1 LKPEPQPAEKA
12 KRQAALEAVKHV
24 KNHTIV
30 GLGSGSTAA
39 YAIEA
44 IGDRIRREN
53 LSVIGVPTS
62 TQSFLLAV
70 KHKIPVTT
78 LEEHP
83 TINLTID
90 GADQVDPNL
99 NLIKGMGAALAREK
113 IVAASST
120 LNIIIADEGKRVK
133 ILGEKDQ
140 PVPIEVLPFAVP
152 LVKRRI
158 AEFGG
163 KPVLREGKG
172 KLGPVI
178 TDNGN
183 MVVDAVFGPIDDAAL
198 LERKLKL
205 IPGVVETGLF
215 VGLADLAIFG
225 SSSGVA
231 KVERKRKK

>member
-1 LKPEPQPAEKA
+1 LKPERELVEEA
-12 KRQAALEAVKHV
+12 KRKAALKAVKHV
-24 KNHTIV
+24 KNHMVI

-44 IGDRIRREN
+44 VGERIRREN
-53 LSVIGVPTS
+53 LSVMGIPTS
-62 TQSFLLAV
+62 TQAFLLAV
-70 KHKIPVTT
+70 KHKIPLTT

-83 TINLTID
+83 TVNVTID
-90 GADQVDPNL
+90 GVDQVDANL

-120 LNIIIADEGKRVK
+120 LNIIIADESKRVQT
-133 ILGEKDQ
+133 LGEKNH
-140 PVPIEVLPFAVP
+140 PVPIEVLPFAVT

-158 AEFGG
+158 QGLGG

-183 MVVDAVFGPIDDAAL
+183 MLIDAIFGPIEDVAL
-198 LERKLKL
+198 LERKLK
-205 IPGVVETGLF
+205 IVPGVVETGLF
-215 VGLADLAIFG
+215 IGLADIVYFG
-225 SSSGVA
+225 SVA
-231 KVERKRKK
+231 AVEKMERKRG